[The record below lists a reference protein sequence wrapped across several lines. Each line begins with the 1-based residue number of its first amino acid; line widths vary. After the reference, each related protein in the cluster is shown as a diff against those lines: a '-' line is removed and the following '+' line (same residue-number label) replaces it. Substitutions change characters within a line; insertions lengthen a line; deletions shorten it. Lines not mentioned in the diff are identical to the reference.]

1 MYLGVCTSSV
11 LKRALKVCS
20 AADETCYLPPPLFLA
35 VLCISPCVLQIY
47 LSVCTSSVSRR
58 ALKVCSAAD
67 GCYPPPPPPPGGSTR
82 GRLHPRVVVA
92 ARWGSS
98 HLWGSPMHV
107 RSHRCLTHTV
117 RSVCCSNLRSLWH
130 GSRSVLQGVE
140 ERGEAI

>member
-67 GCYPPPPPPPGGSTR
+67 GCYPPPPPPPGGPPGGGFPPR
-82 GRLHPRVVVA
+82 GGVAAGGGPSPSGGAPRVFV
-92 ARWGSS
+92 
-98 HLWGSPMHV
+98 
-107 RSHRCLTHTV
+107 
-117 RSVCCSNLRSLWH
+117 
-130 GSRSVLQGVE
+130 
-140 ERGEAI
+140 